1 MISHEVKIM
10 REKLQRFMYGRYG
23 MDAFSRFLLVIVL
36 ISWLGASLLGSRILN
51 SWSWLLMFY
60 VYYRMFSRNITKRY
74 QENAKYLQIKTK
86 VLSKFKTNSTQNQ
99 QRKTHHIYKCPGCK
113 QKLRVP
119 RGRGR
124 IEISCRKC
132 GTKFVKKS

>member
-1 MISHEVKIM
+1 MITHEVKFM

-51 SWSWLLMFY
+51 SWSWLLIFY

-74 QENAKYLQIKTK
+74 QENAKYLQIKNK
-86 VLSKFKTNSTQNQ
+86 VLSKFKTNSTQSQ
-99 QRKTHHIYKCPGCK
+99 QRKTHHIYKCPVCK
-113 QKLRVP
+113 QKIRIP
-119 RGRGR
+119 RGKGR
-124 IEISCRKC
+124 ICITCPKC
-132 GTKFVKKS
+132 KNEFTKVS